1 VYILIILEITT
12 MKLSF
17 ITSTAAI
24 CLLTSTAFAAPTT
37 MTDAQMA
44 EIVAAGPAHQSA
56 ASDLKGEVATLMPG
70 HVLGLGEG
78 EYPGNAHQSAASGLK
93 GDMAG
98 FMPGHVNP

>member
-1 VYILIILEITT
+1 

-17 ITSTAAI
+17 ATSTAAI
-24 CLLTSTAFAAPTT
+24 CLLASTAFAAPTT

-44 EIVAAGPAHQSA
+44 EIVAAGDPGHQRA
-56 ASDLKGEVATLMPG
+56 AADLKGDVAALMPG
-70 HVLGLGEG
+70 HVLGLGDG
-78 EYPGNAHQSAASGLK
+78 EYPGEAHQSAASGLK